1 MKNVIMER
9 EGDLLI
15 VKINLKERHGRSKSG
30 KTEIV
35 ASTEGNVTIKGTT
48 IKIGINAYEAP

>member
-35 ASTEGNVTIKGTT
+35 ASTGGNVAIKGTT